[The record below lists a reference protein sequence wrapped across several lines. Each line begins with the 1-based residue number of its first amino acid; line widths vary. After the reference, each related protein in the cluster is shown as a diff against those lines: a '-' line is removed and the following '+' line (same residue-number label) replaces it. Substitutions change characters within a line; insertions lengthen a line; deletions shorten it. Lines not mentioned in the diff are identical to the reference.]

1 MIVLL
6 IMLVILV
13 VVGVLGAI
21 ALCHASA
28 PLTPEERIREDEE
41 QMKWIRNLEN
51 RGNKK

>member
-1 MIVLL
+1 MMALV
-6 IMLVILV
+6 IMLVSLV

-28 PLTPEERIREDEE
+28 PLTPKERIREDEE